1 MNPQPGGVSITP
13 TAFPLPILRIEVDVR
28 EAMRRWRVGD
38 FSPLRPGRLEI
49 RPHAPQVGEKGKSD
63 T

>member
-1 MNPQPGGVSITP
+1 MSPQPGGVSIAP

-49 RPHAPQVGEKGKSD
+49 RPHAPQGVEKGKSD

>member
-1 MNPQPGGVSITP
+1 VTPRIGGVSIEP
-13 TAFPLPILRIEVDVR
+13 TAFPFPILRIEVDVR

-38 FSPLRPGRLEI
+38 FSPLRPGRLDI
-49 RPHAPQVGEKGKSD
+49 RPHAPQGDEKRKSN